1 MSTMARTYSP
11 DELRDLGF
19 GSVVAQEQK
28 IRLLNRDGSFNV
40 AREGFSLWTSLSS
53 YHALLTM
60 SWTKF
65 ISLITVG
72 YLLVNAVFAMAFM
85 MCGPGALENETT
97 HQSAKFLDE
106 YFFSVHTFATIGY
119 GYIVPKSLAA
129 NIVVTIESLVGLLA
143 FALATGLIFARF
155 SRPTAKI
162 LYSESAVIAPYRGIT
177 AFQFRITNG
186 RSNQLI
192 EVAAEVL
199 LSKFEMADGKPIR
212 RFYPLSLERNRV
224 TFFPLTWTVV
234 HPIDDASPLKGITRE
249 ELDASHAE
257 FLILLTGIDETF
269 SQTVH
274 SRSSYK
280 IDEVV
285 WNAKFANVFSGMH
298 QRLLTVDMARF
309 NELEQLQP

>member
-19 GSVVAQEQK
+19 GSVVAQEQH

-40 AREGFSLWTSLSS
+40 AREGLSVWTSLSS
-53 YHALLTM
+53 YHVLLTM

-72 YLLVNAVFAMAFM
+72 YLLINAVFAMAFM

-97 HQSAKFLDE
+97 HQSAKFLEE

-129 NIVVTIESLVGLLA
+129 NIVVTIEALVGLLG

-162 LYSESAVIAPYRGIT
+162 LYS
-177 AFQFRITNG
+177 
-186 RSNQLI
+186 
-192 EVAAEVL
+192 
-199 LSKFEMADGKPIR
+199 
-212 RFYPLSLERNRV
+212 
-224 TFFPLTWTVV
+224 
-234 HPIDDASPLKGITRE
+234 
-249 ELDASHAE
+249 
-257 FLILLTGIDETF
+257 
-269 SQTVH
+269 
-274 SRSSYK
+274 
-280 IDEVV
+280 
-285 WNAKFANVFSGMH
+285 
-298 QRLLTVDMARF
+298 
-309 NELEQLQP
+309 